1 MPRRRLTGIA
11 ALSAA
16 ALATASTALPGI
28 AADDC
33 VDDECLPN
41 ATSAEGAS
49 LDFLKQMLES
59 QGLPPE
65 TIDQTLALYEQIG
78 LFESDGDLFWKVEE
92 GEAAPKPLIGE
103 TEKNDGAGSGSGL
116 REMIAA
122 FGGEGIPEETLAL
135 IEEMY
140 AQGNFL
146 SPGQDLNDL
155 FAEGDVFNKLTDLA
169 FPKVEDAAFP
179 KVEDAFL
186 DDALGE
192 AFLKLEGIDGETLE
206 SMLLQF
212 LDPED
217 VDPAMIKMI
226 LDQLPEE

>member
-16 ALATASTALPGI
+16 ALATASTAVPGI

-155 FAEGDVFNKLTDLA
+155 FTEGEALNKLTDLA
-169 FPKVEDAAFP
+169 FPKVESGEL
-179 KVEDAFL
+179 EDTLA
-186 DDALGE
+186 E
-192 AFLKLEGIDGETLE
+192 AFLKFGDIDPAMLE

-212 LDPED
+212 VDPED
-217 VDPAMIKMI
+217 IDPAMIKMI